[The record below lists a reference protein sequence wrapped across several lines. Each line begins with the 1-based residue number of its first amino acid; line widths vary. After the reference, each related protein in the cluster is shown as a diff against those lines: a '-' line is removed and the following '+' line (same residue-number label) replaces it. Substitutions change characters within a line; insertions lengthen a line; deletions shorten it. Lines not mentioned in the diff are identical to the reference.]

1 MSTTGYP
8 ARYWH
13 VLPDG
18 RLQCDLCPRDCKLHA
33 GQRGRVL
40 CACVKEIRWC

>member
-1 MSTTGYP
+1 MRTEPLDTADTPYP

-13 VLPDG
+13 RMDDG

-33 GQRGRVL
+33 R
-40 CACVKEIRWC
+40 